1 MSSELE
7 DKNEQIKTLQASIDF
22 KRKSGSMYSNLIV
35 SMNKLKAERR
45 EIIAGAESQGLQ
57 NELVYLT
64 NKFESLKE
72 EKHSLDAKCNEVNR
86 VYNYLNKNYP
96 NIFNN

>member
-57 NELVYLT
+57 NELV
-64 NKFESLKE
+64 
-72 EKHSLDAKCNEVNR
+72 
-86 VYNYLNKNYP
+86 
-96 NIFNN
+96 